1 MPRPTRSISSCWSSL
16 RAPAAAGNF
25 RHMADLSSL
34 LQLGQQMQGRLSEM
48 QSQLAQQ
55 TVTVSA
61 GGGMVQA
68 TADGRG
74 MIRSIKIDPQV
85 VASGDIELLEDLVLA
100 HHAPPGDADR
110 LGPSGD
116 RSSGDHGRHR
126 SHRRDVDR
134 LERWTRRTSV
144 SPTIRGRS
152 IPSTINRASYA
163 IFNPAKTS
171 ASDDHTIALRL
182 PHHAQRIFGLPYVS
196 VSENGNLYRL
206 FQLGNCIP
214 GRVSVIKLCRGSRV

>member
-1 MPRPTRSISSCWSSL
+1 
-16 RAPAAAGNF
+16 
-25 RHMADLSSL
+25 MADLSSL

-100 HHAPPGDADR
+100 AVTEAQKRAAELYQAEMKKLAP
-110 LGPSGD
+110 
-116 RSSGDHGRHR
+116 
-126 SHRRDVDR
+126 
-134 LERWTRRTSV
+134 
-144 SPTIRGRS
+144 
-152 IPSTINRASYA
+152 
-163 IFNPAKTS
+163 
-171 ASDDHTIALRL
+171 
-182 PHHAQRIFGLPYVS
+182 GLPFP
-196 VSENGNLYRL
+196 
-206 FQLGNCIP
+206 FQLP
-214 GRVSVIKLCRGSRV
+214 L